1 MRPSVVDS
9 YSGPVLPVPQRSV
22 IIVVA
27 AAISW
32 IVLIA
37 LFFGGAQL
45 ASAGFSAA
53 KGLVGL

>member
-9 YSGPVLPVPQRSV
+9 YSGSVLPVPQRSV
-22 IIVVA
+22 VIVAA

-37 LFFGGAQL
+37 LFLGGMQL
-45 ASAGFSAA
+45 VTAGFAAA